1 MNEMYD
7 MSIVTHNYGVIGIL
21 VVIFINF
28 MMLRRATDVTVY
40 QRSVSIFMPIGMTT
54 IGFVIFSGV
63 VMMAAKHL
71 DFTIENIVMIFFAIA
86 LIVLENIRS
95 KKLLYLDKRDE
106 EAIDRYKKESYKIFA
121 MEVFLTISISI
132 WMWI

>member
-21 VVIFINF
+21 GTILVNIIMLMRAKDINKYT
-28 MMLRRATDVTVY
+28 RAT
-40 QRSVSIFMPIGMTT
+40 SIFMPIGMTT

-71 DFTIENIVMIFFAIA
+71 DFTIENIVMIVFALV
-86 LIVLENIRS
+86 LIVLENVRS
-95 KKLLYLDKRDE
+95 KKLQRLDKRDDY
-106 EAIDRYKKESYKIFA
+106 ALSFHKTDAYRIFKI
-121 MEVFLTISISI
+121 EVLLVLAISI

>member
-21 VVIFINF
+21 GTIFINIL
-28 MMLRRATDVTVY
+28 MLVRATDINKYT
-40 QRSVSIFMPIGMTT
+40 RAMTIFMPIGMTA
-54 IGFVIFSGV
+54 IGAVIFTGI

-71 DFTIENIVMIFFAIA
+71 DFTIENIAMIIFAIV
-86 LIVLENIRS
+86 LIVLENKRS
-95 KKLLYLDKRDE
+95 KKLQLLDKKQEDAL
-106 EAIDRYKKESYKIFA
+106 AIHRIDAYKIF
-121 MEVFLTISISI
+121 TIEILMILSISI